1 MLMRAVVVYVLMIPA
16 LARAEVRIERLANNP
31 IIRPEML
38 SGKDGANING
48 PSLIRVPGWVKNP
61 LGTYYL
67 YFAHHGGTYI
77 RMAYADKLEGPWK
90 IHEGGVLKLADCPG
104 AKGHIASP
112 DAVVDEAAKQI
123 RMYFHAPAKAAA
135 GQKTFVAMSEDGLV
149 FKAREEVLGI
159 FYWRAFRWENQWYG
173 MAKGGLLYRS
183 ADGLTKFEE
192 GTNPLPGGDARG
204 GSFNDAGPR
213 HVAVRVMGEVLEVY
227 YTSIGDSPERIFRTT
242 VPLKGDWKTWKSTEP
257 VEVLRPTEE
266 WEGAK
271 LPLVTSKAGA
281 VKGKENALR
290 DPAVFVDADG
300 KAYLLYSVAG
310 ESGIAIARIVEA
322 GAK

>member
-1 MLMRAVVVYVLMIPA
+1 MANRWVVGCVLLGPVLVCA
-16 LARAEVRIERLANNP
+16 QVRIERLANNP

-38 SGKDGANING
+38 GGKDGANING
-48 PSLIRVPGWVKNP
+48 PSLIRVPQWVKNP
-61 LGTYYL
+61 LGTYYI

-112 DAVVDEAAKQI
+112 DVIVDEQAKQM

-135 GQKTFVAMSEDGLV
+135 GQKTFIALSEDGLS

-192 GTNPLPGGDARG
+192 GPNPLPGGDARG

-227 YTSIGDSPERIFRTT
+227 YTSIGDAPERIFRTT
-242 VPLKGDWKTWKSTEP
+242 IPLKGDWKTWRSSEP
-257 VEVLRPTEE
+257 REVLRPEEE

-310 ESGIAIARIVEA
+310 ESGIAIARVHEA
-322 GAK
+322 K